1 MTDMSVSI
9 TGGAEILRKLN
20 KLQAGIKDQVISKML
35 QATGNQ
41 VEALVKVR
49 ITDEKLIDTGFMLN
63 SVYVSTHQQSGYG
76 AARSAASSR
85 NPKAEMGPEVK
96 PANEYEALVVVG
108 ANYAA
113 YVENDHPFFRP
124 VIDES
129 RDELLEL
136 AAVTAARVIAE
147 LVK

>member
-1 MTDMSVSI
+1 MTDMSVNIS
-9 TGGAEILRKLN
+9 GGADILRRLKR
-20 KLQAGIKDQVISKML
+20 LQAGIKDQVIGKML

-49 ITDEKLIDTGFMLN
+49 ITDEDLVDTGFMRS
-63 SVYVSTHQQSGYG
+63 SVYVSTHQESGFSS
-76 AARSAASSR
+76 ARSAASSR
-85 NPKAEMGPEVK
+85 NPKAEMGAEAK
-96 PANEYEALVVVG
+96 PRNEYEALVVVG
-108 ANYAA
+108 ADYAA

-129 RDELLEL
+129 TDELLEL
-136 AAVTAARVIAE
+136 AANTAARVIAE